1 MLTVFTGGMLL
12 GLAVGILV
20 GGINININHKNEPEA
35 PQEYN
40 KTEVNLPDE
49 MKQYAELNKGY
60 INY

>member
-20 GGINININHKNEPEA
+20 GGIKITINHNQQPEA

>member
-20 GGINININHKNEPEA
+20 GGIKITINHNQHPESPA
-35 PQEYN
+35 EYN